1 MRVAEQYFW
10 CVGVRGERRVYE
22 KMGVGEL
29 ECLVIDRRNRICD
42 RRKAWLNGHHDRQYV
57 DITTTFTNFKSFITF
72 SDRIFAMF

>member
-10 CVGVRGERRVYE
+10 CVGVRGGRRVYE

-42 RRKAWLNGHHDRQYV
+42 RRKVSLNGHHDRQYV

-72 SDRIFAMF
+72 SDRIFDMF